1 MPPLQLK
8 LSNAMVS
15 ADTNVVVRLLT
26 GDDAAQTA
34 SARAL
39 LAAQRIW
46 IGNTVILET
55 EWVLRTGYGFGS
67 DAIHEAFVRLMG
79 HPHVEIEDDAGVLSA
94 LALTLKGV
102 DFADALH
109 LFGRPAGTEFVT
121 FDRTFVRRAQ
131 RAGVQGI
138 SEIYLSR

>member
-8 LSNAMVS
+8 LSDATVS

-34 SARAL
+34 SAR
-39 LAAQRIW
+39 
-46 IGNTVILET
+46 N
-55 EWVLRTGYGFGS
+55 GFGS

-79 HPHVEIEDDAGVLSA
+79 HPHVQIEDDAGVLSA